1 MSNESNFFASIVG
14 TMKVNVGTPGNVRS
28 IPLDQNR
35 AWTVSEVLNLAEIS
49 PEGYDVRVNGTPAN
63 GTTPVTDGQTILL
76 LAPVRGN
83 LREEIAGP
91 AAATTTDAP
100 VVASV
105 VASVVAPVA
114 VVENIKVNVGTPGNV
129 RPVSLSGDRQWSVGE
144 VLNLA
149 EISSEGYDVRVN
161 GTPANN
167 LSPVVNGQT
176 ILLLAPVRGN

>member
-1 MSNESNFFASIVG
+1 MNNESNFFASIVG
-14 TMKVNVGTPGNVRS
+14 TMKVNVGTPGNVRTV
-28 IPLDQNR
+28 PLDQNR

-49 PEGYDVRVNGTPAN
+49 PEGYDVRVNGTPAS

-83 LREEIAGP
+83 LREVIVPP
-91 AAATTTDAP
+91 AAAETTA
-100 VVASV
+100 
-105 VASVVAPVA
+105 VVAPVP

-129 RPVSLSGDRQWSVGE
+129 RPVSLAGDRQWSVGE

-149 EISSEGYDVRVN
+149 EVSSEGYDVRVN

-167 LSPVVNGQT
+167 LSPVTNGQT